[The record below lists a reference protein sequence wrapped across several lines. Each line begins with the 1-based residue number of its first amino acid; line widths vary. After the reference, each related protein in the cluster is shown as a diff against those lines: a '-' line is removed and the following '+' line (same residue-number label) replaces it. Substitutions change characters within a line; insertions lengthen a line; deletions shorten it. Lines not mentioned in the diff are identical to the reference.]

1 MMTCSCCGTTVPN
14 APFCCQCGASQK
26 PITLG
31 ELHGNW
37 KKIHYRRI
45 GTKGIEGYETAWKA
59 LCVLKDKPVS
69 ALMLEDYQA
78 VMDSIA
84 DYSYS
89 KQQKL
94 RQLISQLCQYAQ
106 MRKIDTSNHA
116 PFLILDGYKSKS
128 RLILSDEEIKRLYFY
143 ACNAEGKYW
152 ETAQIT
158 LILTLTGLRPEEL
171 FDLKKSDVNIAAGF
185 LYTAGS
191 KTEAGKNRTIPI
203 AQAIAPFLIYLLF
216 RHPQCPF
223 LITSPQG
230 CRISLGNWRK
240 RRFFPMMQELGIN
253 PVDNPHRIV
262 PYCCRHTYAS
272 LAKRAGVD
280 TGILAKMIGHAD
292 PKITEEVYIHE
303 TLDEMQSEV
312 EKVNRLTSNITGV
325 LTLSPQELAHGVA

>member
-106 MRKIDTSNHA
+106 MRKIDTSN
-116 PFLILDGYKSKS
+116 Y
-128 RLILSDEEIKRLYFY
+128 
-143 ACNAEGKYW
+143 
-152 ETAQIT
+152 
-158 LILTLTGLRPEEL
+158 
-171 FDLKKSDVNIAAGF
+171 
-185 LYTAGS
+185 
-191 KTEAGKNRTIPI
+191 
-203 AQAIAPFLIYLLF
+203 APFLIYLLF

>member
-1 MMTCSCCGTTVPN
+1 
-14 APFCCQCGASQK
+14 
-26 PITLG
+26 
-31 ELHGNW
+31 
-37 KKIHYRRI
+37 
-45 GTKGIEGYETAWKA
+45 
-59 LCVLKDKPVS
+59 
-69 ALMLEDYQA
+69 MLIILIQ
-78 VMDSIA
+78 S
-84 DYSYS
+84 S
-89 KQQKL
+89 K
-94 RQLISQLCQYAQ
+94 
-106 MRKIDTSNHA
+106 
-116 PFLILDGYKSKS
+116 
-128 RLILSDEEIKRLYFY
+128 LILSDEEIKRLYFY